1 MMKKINLSISGC
13 MGRMG
18 QQLIKSSINN
28 KNFKLVSLT
37 ESKIINKKVAGIK
50 PGLNNIDSF
59 KNTNVIIDFTVPK
72 CTLEILKIATK
83 LKKKVVIG
91 TTGFSKKDE
100 NLIKRFSKKIPI
112 LKAGNMSLGVN
123 LLMYLTEIAS
133 KSLGNSFLSKVY
145 EVHHKHKLDYPS
157 GTALMLGKGIADG
170 KNKNLYK
177 IIGKKYLNKKSF
189 PYSKKINFNSI
200 RKGEAIG
207 EHEVRFSSG
216 KEIVK
221 LNHESF
227 DRALYSEGAL
237 TAAAW
242 LMAKKPGLYSM
253 RDLLNFK

>member
-1 MMKKINLSISGC
+1 MKKINLTVTGC
-13 MGRMG
+13 LGRMG
-18 QQLIKSSINN
+18 QQIIKSAKKN
-28 KNFKLVSLT
+28 KKFKLVSLT
-37 ESKIINKKVAGIK
+37 ENKTINKKIAGIK
-50 PGLNNIDSF
+50 LNLNNVEAF

-72 CTLEILKIATK
+72 CTLEVLEIASK

-91 TTGFSKKDE
+91 TTGFTKREE
-100 NLIKRFSKKIPI
+100 NLIKNFSKKISI

-133 KSLGNSFLSKVY
+133 KSLGSNFLSKVN
-145 EVHHKHKLDYPS
+145 EVHHKHKIDYPS

-170 KNKNLYK
+170 KDKNFYNL
-177 IIGKKYLNKKSF
+177 IGNKYLNKKSF
-189 PYSKKINFNSI
+189 PYSNKINFNSI
-200 RKGEAIG
+200 RRGEVVG

-216 KEIVK
+216 KEIIR

-237 TAAAW
+237 TAAKW
-242 LMAKKPGLYSM
+242 LMTKKPGLYSM